1 MRSVYRTIGCECV
14 GTLSFYLPL
23 VLYWFYTS
31 MPYLDTFSIPIHY
44 MRFINMTIS
53 QIDRNRLEIIDES
66 VKEIIANL
74 ETERDEDRFGG
85 VADLIQSAV
94 SHLIED
100 LT

>member
-1 MRSVYRTIGCECV
+1 
-14 GTLSFYLPL
+14 
-23 VLYWFYTS
+23 
-31 MPYLDTFSIPIHY
+31 
-44 MRFINMTIS
+44 MTIS

-100 LT
+100 LTK

>member
-1 MRSVYRTIGCECV
+1 
-14 GTLSFYLPL
+14 
-23 VLYWFYTS
+23 
-31 MPYLDTFSIPIHY
+31 
-44 MRFINMTIS
+44 MTIS

-100 LT
+100 LTQRYHDGIKPYLDTTRARPWIWYRACGHSGRQYMLPFHDKEIL

>member
-1 MRSVYRTIGCECV
+1 
-14 GTLSFYLPL
+14 
-23 VLYWFYTS
+23 
-31 MPYLDTFSIPIHY
+31 
-44 MRFINMTIS
+44 MTIT

-94 SHLIED
+94 SDIIED

>member
-1 MRSVYRTIGCECV
+1 
-14 GTLSFYLPL
+14 
-23 VLYWFYTS
+23 